1 MRQFSLGA
9 AQSAMQPV
17 ADFLAPTVEVPTS
30 VGQYKEYSEKN
41 RFHIP
46 DTKRAIGGRA
56 TEIRFDAS
64 DKTYNCQPHALDY
77 PVDNLEQLEAAAL
90 QDTLQEGAT
99 ALAEMGALSHEK
111 TVIDAALA
119 AVGSGTD
126 VNMSNASLDVVDTLD
141 QEILNVLKAAKYG
154 SLMGVGVLFG
164 ASAFRRLK
172 NHPKIQGRFNVGSGS
187 GRGNGRSGGN
197 QGGAASVNPSL
208 DDIKGLLIGNPDTRV
223 SFMVQDSAGP
233 GEAES
238 MGFLLDDAVFIF
250 ARHPNPTR
258 RDPSFMKTFRLAGQW
273 MTPGSYVRDDGR
285 VEVATFDWSEDIQVC
300 NSGAAKRLNLNA
312 S

>member
-1 MRQFSLGA
+1 MGVRLK
-9 AQSAMQPV
+9 
-17 ADFLAPTVEVPTS
+17 L
-30 VGQYKEYSEKN
+30 
-41 RFHIP
+41 
-46 DTKRAIGGRA
+46 
-56 TEIRFDAS
+56 
-64 DKTYNCQPHALDY
+64 ALDY

-187 GRGNGRSGGN
+187 GRGNGR
-197 QGGAASVNPSL
+197 
-208 DDIKGLLIGNPDTRV
+208 
-223 SFMVQDSAGP
+223 
-233 GEAES
+233 
-238 MGFLLDDAVFIF
+238 
-250 ARHPNPTR
+250 
-258 RDPSFMKTFRLAGQW
+258 
-273 MTPGSYVRDDGR
+273 
-285 VEVATFDWSEDIQVC
+285 
-300 NSGAAKRLNLNA
+300 
-312 S
+312 